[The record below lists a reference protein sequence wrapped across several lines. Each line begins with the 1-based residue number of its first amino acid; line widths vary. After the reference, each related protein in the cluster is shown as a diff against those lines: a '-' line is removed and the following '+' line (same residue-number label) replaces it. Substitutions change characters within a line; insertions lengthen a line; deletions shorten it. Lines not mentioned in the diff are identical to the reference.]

1 MRYARSAVRTVRTR
15 ALPEDVFEQLDDPT
29 VLGSHMQKPSAMML
43 GGTMRY
49 ELDEGRGRAVG
60 SVIRM
65 TGTVL
70 GLRLFLEEVVTERS
84 PPFSKTWE
92 TRGAIRLLVI
102 GHYRMGFTVTPQDN
116 GSIVG
121 IYIDYNLPDGLV
133 GGLLGS
139 VLAGSYADWCLKR
152 MTDILSPL

>member
-1 MRYARSAVRTVRTR
+1 MYAHSETLSVRSR
-15 ALPEDVFEQLDDPT
+15 ASPEAAFERLDDPT
-29 VLGSHMQKPSAMML
+29 ALGSHMQKPSAMML

-65 TGTVL
+65 TGNVL

-92 TRGAIRLLVI
+92 TRGDIRLLVI
-102 GHYRMGFTVTPQDN
+102 GHYRMGFTVTPQEN
-116 GSIVG
+116 GSLVG
-121 IYIDYNLPDGLV
+121 IHIDYDLPGSLF
-133 GGLLGS
+133 GRLLGTMF
-139 VLAGSYADWCLKR
+139 AESYAHWCLKK
-152 MTDILSPL
+152 MTAALPTY